1 MDKNAMFKIGYG
13 LYVLTTRVMGQDNGC
28 IINTVMQVTD
38 TPLRILIAV
47 NKQNKTHEMLLKT
60 GIFNISVLSEKADF
74 EIFKRFGFQ
83 SGKDVN
89 KFTDDTEPRSQN
101 TLKYIE
107 NGANA
112 YISGLVISETDLGTH
127 TLFLAE
133 VTDAKILNDDASATY
148 DYYHKHIKPAPQ
160 VKKDGSGKVK
170 YVCKICGYVY
180 EGDPL
185 PDDYVCPLCK
195 HGAADFERI
204 EE

>member
-1 MDKNAMFKIGYG
+1 MDNSAMFKIGYG
-13 LYVLTTRVMGQDNGC
+13 LYVLTTRIMGQDNGC

-38 TPLRILIAV
+38 NPLRILIAV
-47 NKQNKTHEMLLKT
+47 NKQNKSHEMLQKT

-89 KFTDDTEPRSQN
+89 KFPDDKEPRANN

-107 NGANA
+107 EGANA

-133 VTDAKILNDDASATY
+133 VTDAKVLNDDTSATY
-148 DYYHKHIKPAPQ
+148 DYYHKHIKPKPE
-160 VKKDGSGKVK
+160 VKSDGKGVK

>member
-13 LYVLTTRVMGQDNGC
+13 LYVLTARLDGLDNGC

-47 NKQNKTHEMLLKT
+47 NKQNKTHEMITKT

-74 EIFKRFGFQ
+74 SVFQRFGFQ
-83 SGKDVN
+83 SGYKVN
-89 KFTDDTEPRSQN
+89 KFEDEEKEPRAKN
-101 TLKYIE
+101 TLKYLDK
-107 NGANA
+107 ATNA

-133 VTDAKILNDDASATY
+133 VTDAEILSDEKSATY
-148 DYYHKHIKPAPQ
+148 SFYHTDIKPKPQ
-160 VKKDGSGKVK
+160 TKKDGKVK

-180 EGDPL
+180 EGDNL
-185 PDDYVCPLCK
+185 PDDFVCPLCK
-195 HGAADFERI
+195 HGAADFERV

>member
-1 MDKNAMFKIGYG
+1 MSNPLFKVGYG
-13 LYVLTTRVMGQDNGC
+13 LYVLTSKYDDVDNGC

-47 NKQNKTHEMLLKT
+47 NKQNKTHEMITKT

-74 EIFKRFGFQ
+74 SVFQRFGFQ
-83 SGKDVN
+83 SGNKVN
-89 KFTDDTEPRSQN
+89 KFEDDKQEPRAKN
-101 TLKYIE
+101 TLKYLDK
-107 NGANA
+107 ATNA

-133 VTDAKILNDDASATY
+133 VTDAEILSDEKSATY
-148 DYYHKHIKPAPQ
+148 SFYHTDIKPKPET
-160 VKKDGSGKVK
+160 KKDGKVK

-180 EGDPL
+180 EGDNL
-185 PDDYVCPLCK
+185 PDDFVCPLCK
-195 HGAADFERI
+195 HGAADFERV